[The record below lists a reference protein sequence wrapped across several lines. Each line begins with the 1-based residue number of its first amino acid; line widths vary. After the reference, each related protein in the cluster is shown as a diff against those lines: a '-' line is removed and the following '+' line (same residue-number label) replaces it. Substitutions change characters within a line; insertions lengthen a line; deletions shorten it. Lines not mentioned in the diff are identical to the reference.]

1 MSPMMGASL
10 SRDGE
15 WVQVIA
21 HEASI
26 LRAKTSGRLLENL
39 WKLIDQPVLLLSAN
53 INCIYKF
60 SLHQLRLK

>member
-26 LRAKTSGRLLENL
+26 PRAKTSGRLLENL
-39 WKLIDQPVLLLSAN
+39 WKLIDQSVLLLSAN
-53 INCIYKF
+53 INCIYKL

>member
-1 MSPMMGASL
+1 MSPMMGANL

-26 LRAKTSGRLLENL
+26 PRAKTSGRFFFRKSVEADRS
-39 WKLIDQPVLLLSAN
+39 ISFIN
-53 INCIYKF
+53 ICYY
-60 SLHQLRLK
+60 

>member
-1 MSPMMGASL
+1 MSPMMAASL

-26 LRAKTSGRLLENL
+26 PRAKTLGRLLGNL
-39 WKLIDQPVLLLSAN
+39 WKLIDQSVLLLSAN
-53 INCIYKF
+53 IN
-60 SLHQLRLK
+60 